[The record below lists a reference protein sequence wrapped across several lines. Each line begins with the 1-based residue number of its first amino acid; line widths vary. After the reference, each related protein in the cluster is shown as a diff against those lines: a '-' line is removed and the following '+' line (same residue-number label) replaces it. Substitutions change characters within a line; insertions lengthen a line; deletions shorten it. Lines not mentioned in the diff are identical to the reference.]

1 MPSKNRIILI
11 TLMLGTFMAAIDTSI
26 VNVSLPV
33 IRKEFG
39 VSLTAVEWVITA
51 YMISFALF
59 IPLTN
64 WLTKRIGYFHLFS
77 GSVALFTV
85 GSLFCGLS
93 QSLHVLVIARIIQ
106 AAGGGAIS
114 PISLAILTQSYP
126 PEHRGNAIGWWG

>member
-1 MPSKNRIILI
+1 
-11 TLMLGTFMAAIDTSI
+11 MLGTFMAAIDTSI

-33 IRKEFG
+33 IRTQFG
-39 VSLTAVEWVITA
+39 ASLTGVEWVITA

-64 WLTKRIGYFHLFS
+64 WLKKRIGYFNLFI

-93 QSLHVLVIARIIQ
+93 QSLDVL
-106 AAGGGAIS
+106 IS
-114 PISLAILTQSYP
+114 QELYRPRAEERSHPRLLPS
-126 PEHRGNAIGWWG
+126 